1 VSARARLLLDAG
13 LFAALLA
20 VNNPSWTGISAHE
33 WLGIALITPLLVH
46 LIVNWDW
53 TVRTVLRFVDRARN
67 ASRVN
72 LIVDTL
78 LFLATVAVMLSGL
91 VVSTT
96 LPGLLGATTSPSV
109 IWYALHSVSADATI
123 LLMLVHLGLHW
134 RWIART
140 AGRLLS
146 PEEAVRQRPA
156 EIPARSVSV
165 RTVPVRSVS
174 ANGVPARPVSGTGP
188 YE

>member
-1 VSARARLLLDAG
+1 MLTRARLLLDAG

-20 VNNPSWTGISAHE
+20 VNNPAWTGMSAHE

-53 TVRTVLRFVDRARN
+53 TVKTVLRFVDAARN

-78 LFLATVAVMLSGL
+78 LFLSTVAVMVSGL
-91 VVSTT
+91 VISTA
-96 LPGLLGATTSPSV
+96 LPGLLGVTTAHSI

-140 AGRLLS
+140 VGRLVS
-146 PEEAVRQRPA
+146 PIDAPRQQPVG
-156 EIPARSVSV
+156 EPARVAV
-165 RTVPVRSVS
+165 TGLTPIPRTDKP
-174 ANGVPARPVSGTGP
+174 
-188 YE
+188 